1 MASDLTGIGNHHEF
15 YTDHYLAEILEG
27 DLRGLQE
34 KWKTAEEEKGIR
46 PPDKELSSLRV
57 EYLRSIDR
65 FAKARKK
72 EERLSIQRQIL
83 PQVLSVL
90 GHKPGSTDHQ
100 LEDKNWIPLWGGR
113 NKTNGSPD
121 LWILETLPEDT
132 EETNPLS
139 LCQTTQLFHS
149 ESAPDEGE
157 RVVDQPMEELA
168 SRFFSLEEPPRWL
181 LLVNLFQ
188 VVLIDRSKWS
198 EKRYLSFNI
207 QEILDRRDAGALRAT
222 AALLS
227 LESLCPGQGSP
238 LLDELDENSHKHA
251 YAVSEDLKYSAREA
265 IEKLG
270 NEAVYYLRNVLKEGV
285 YADKL
290 DPKELS
296 DECLTYLY
304 RLLFLLYVEARP
316 ELGYVEMK
324 SAIYLSGYSL
334 ESLRDLES
342 VDLQGDEARNG
353 YYIFDSLHTLF
364 RLIREGYPK
373 EGEVKTTEIDFGSTQ
388 ASGQDSFRIPRLQS
402 HLFEEKKGSLLSRV
416 KFRNHILRDVVELLS
431 LSRQKKGKRR
441 GRISYARLGINQL
454 GAVYEGLLSYEG
466 FFANEDLYEVKRK
479 GDDWDPLEQAYFV
492 QAAELEQYDEEEKV
506 FNKDGT
512 LMKHEKGTFVYRL
525 AGRLREKSASY
536 YTPDVLTKCLVKYS
550 LKELIGEKPE
560 DENWK
565 TADEIIKLTVCEPAM
580 GSAAFL
586 NEAINQLA
594 DAYLSRKQSELG
606 QIIPHDQFFLER
618 QKVKTSLADNNVF
631 GVDLNPVAIKLAEI
645 SLWLNSI
652 HEGGFVPWFGFQ
664 FHAGNSLVGARRQV
678 FASELLGKVSRGEAT
693 WHDSV
698 PEDVPLGTARASSTV
713 YHFLAPDKGMAD
725 YKDKVVKSLVPEEIE
740 KIKEW
745 RNDFNKPFDDRDV
758 RLLERLSRSVD
769 KLWDTHVDELRKLR
783 HDTTD
788 PLPLWGQPGHGE
800 EVAKQSDLAW
810 KDAKFEKELLSK
822 EVRFSSAYR
831 RLELVMN
838 YWCSLWFWPIDQA
851 DHLPSRDEYL
861 MELQY
866 ILEGKPMDE
875 YGVEEDAGQMTLFPD
890 TMERQ
895 EQLELAEKLGYVDVD
910 RLCEEF
916 PRLQLVSEINKCY
929 RFHHWELEF
938 ADLFKDSG
946 GFDLILGNPPWVR
959 ARWHES
965 GILSEFNPLFAV
977 KKMSASKVSELRIES
992 LTPNGNLNDYLSE
1005 YVEADAAQN
1014 FLNSNQNYPLLKGM
1028 KANLY
1033 KCFLPLS
1040 WRIQNSKGIVGL
1052 LHPEGPYEDPNGGR
1066 LREFI
1071 YPRLRKHFQFV
1082 NELSLFAE
1090 VHHLTTYS
1098 INIYGSQGETIE
1110 FDNMAN
1116 LFVPQ
1121 TIVNSYSHNGSGIV
1135 GGYKN
1140 EQDKWN
1146 VDGHLNRISTISKKE
1161 LEVFAKLYDEP
1172 GTISTKARL
1181 PAIHSRTL
1189 NSVLQKLADW
1199 PRRLVDLVNEYF
1211 PTEMWNETSAQQNHT
1226 ISRKTT
1232 FINFPDEWVL
1242 SGPHFFVA
1250 TPFNKTPKRVCDT
1263 NLAYLQIN
1271 LECLPDNYLPRTNYC
1286 TMEDRAEYLK
1296 RTPKVIWANDTKN
1309 VSNVVTQYYRLTSR
1323 TMIGSASERTL
1334 QSAIIQRSVGHLDLG
1349 FSLVFEQVG
1358 KLMSFAAG
1366 FVSVIFDF
1374 YVKSTGKGHF
1384 RNDVASLLPDLTGL
1398 IDEHCTPRILSLNSL
1413 TEPYA
1418 DLWITTYQPD
1428 FNSEIWSQ
1436 PTNSRLQ
1443 QDFWT
1448 NLTPYWQRNC
1458 ALRTDYARRM
1468 ALVEIDVLVAQALG
1482 LTLEELQTIYR
1493 IQFPV
1498 MRQYEKQTFYDMEG
1512 RIVFTNSKGLVG
1524 VGITRPQFEKQTL
1537 AQLERDEIKVVMDNP
1552 DKFTSI
1558 KDMEEGYVE
1567 HWVEDDTMPDFRK
1580 GYATYRTQDGTVFE
1594 GPNMELPGPIEGP
1607 VYRRVRYYAPF
1618 ERANREKDYEIAW
1631 KFFENQP
1638 KETET
1643 I

>member
-15 YTDHYLAEILEG
+15 YTDHYLAEILES

-72 EERLSIQRQIL
+72 EDRLSIQRQIL
-83 PQVLSVL
+83 PQVLAVL

-100 LEDKNWIPLWGGR
+100 LEDKDWIPLWGGR

-139 LCQTTQLFHS
+139 LCQTTQLFHG
-149 ESAPDEGE
+149 ESAPEEGE

-227 LESLCPGQGSP
+227 LDSLCPGQGSP
-238 LLDELDENSHKHA
+238 LLDELDERSHKHA

-270 NEAVYYLRNVLKEGV
+270 NEVVYYLRNVLKEGV

-373 EGEVKTTEIDFGSTQ
+373 EGEVKTTEMDFGSTQ

-492 QAAELEQYDEEEKV
+492 QASELEQYDEEEKV

-594 DAYLSRKQSELG
+594 DAYLSRKQTELG

-678 FASELLGKVSRGEAT
+678 FSSELLGKVSRGEAT

-698 PEDVPLGTARASSTV
+698 PEDVPLGTARSSSTV

-800 EVAKQSDLAW
+800 KVAQQSDLAW

-866 ILEGKPMDE
+866 ILEGKPMVE

-890 TMERQ
+890 TMKRQ

-916 PRLQLVSEINKCY
+916 PRLQLVSEINNRY

-938 ADLFKDSG
+938 ADLFKDNG
-946 GFDLILGNPPWVR
+946 GFDLILGNPPWVKLE
-959 ARWHES
+959 WKEN
-965 GILSEFNPLFAV
+965 GILSQFNSLVAIKGLSAKQINDRRSEFIC
-977 KKMSASKVSELRIES
+977 SETRIQKYI
-992 LTPNGNLNDYLSE
+992 DE
-1005 YVEADAAQN
+1005 YTELDSTKR
-1014 FLNSNQNYPLLKGM
+1014 FLNSSTNYNFLKGVHT
-1028 KANLY
+1028 NLY

-1040 WRIQNSKGIVGL
+1040 WKIISDAGIASL
-1052 LHPEGPYEDPNGGR
+1052 LHPEGIFDDPKGGR
-1066 LREFI
+1066 LRSEI
-1071 YPRLRKHFQFV
+1071 YKRLKVHFQFTNV
-1082 NELSLFAE
+1082 LKLFKE
-1090 VHHLTTYS
+1090 ILHWNNYS
-1098 INIYGSQGETIE
+1098 INMYVKEKKIGFSSISNLFHPKTIDSC
-1110 FDNMAN
+1110 FDNNDLLTVNGLKDSHDNWN
-1116 LFVPQ
+1116 LNGNCRR
-1121 TIVNSYSHNGSGIV
+1121 IIEVNEDLLSG
-1135 GGYKN
+1135 
-1140 EQDKWN
+1140 
-1146 VDGHLNRISTISKKE
+1146 
-1161 LEVFAKLYDEP
+1161 FASIFDDP
-1172 GTISTKARL
+1172 GTLATEARL
-1181 PAIHSRTL
+1181 PALHDFKFP
-1189 NSVLQKLADW
+1189 SVLKKLLKDSVKISSLANEYYTSSMFDEASAQKEGLIKKES
-1199 PRRLVDLVNEYF
+1199 VNEVQDNY
-1211 PTEMWNETSAQQNHT
+1211 
-1226 ISRKTT
+1226 I
-1232 FINFPDEWVL
+1232 L
-1242 SGPHFFVA
+1242 SGPHLYVA
-1250 TPFNKTPKRVCDT
+1250 SPVYKNPNKNCKNPLDYSHIDLSSVPDFYFPRSNFSSNHLNISRSLKK
-1263 NLAYLQIN
+1263 
-1271 LECLPDNYLPRTNYC
+1271 LPWYDEKGNELFLNKVFKHCHR
-1286 TMEDRAEYLK
+1286 RA
-1296 RTPKVIWANDTKN
+1296 I
-1309 VSNVVTQYYRLTSR
+1309 
-1323 TMIGSASERTL
+1323 SAPMERTTL
-1334 QSAIIQRSVGHLDLG
+1334 GALFPPRVLHIDGVFSVSFKKTRNLLS
-1349 FSLVFEQVG
+1349 FSTSLSS
-1358 KLMSFAAG
+1358 LL
-1366 FVSVIFDF
+1366 FDF
-1374 YVKSTGKGHF
+1374 LIKSTGKSDLRRDLVDNLPF
-1384 RNDVASLLPDLTGL
+1384 RLLPDSALVRYLCLNCISVEYSPLWEDFFLSSRIPLGWSK
-1398 IDEHCTPRILSLNSL
+1398 IDSKLN
-1413 TEPYA
+1413 
-1418 DLWITTYQPD
+1418 QK
-1428 FNSEIWSQ
+1428 
-1436 PTNSRLQ
+1436 
-1443 QDFWT
+1443 FWH
-1448 NLTPYWQRNC
+1448 NLTNEWNRYTS
-1458 ALRTDYARRM
+1458 LRTEYERRQAM
-1468 ALVEIDVLVAQALG
+1468 LEIDVIVSQEFNLDY
-1482 LTLEELQTIYR
+1482 EELISIYKV
-1493 IQFPV
+1493 QFPV
-1498 MRQYEKQTFYDMEG
+1498 LQQNENDTFFDKVG
-1512 RIVFTNSKGLVG
+1512 NIIFTVKKSVA
-1524 VGITRPQFEKQTL
+1524 GITRPQFEKQTL

-1552 DKFTSI
+1552 DKFTCI

-1607 VYRRVRYYAPF
+1607 VHRRVRYYAPF

>member
-15 YTDHYLAEILEG
+15 YTDHYLAEILED

-57 EYLRSIDR
+57 ESLRAIDR

-90 GHKPGSTDHQ
+90 GHKPESTDHQ
-100 LEDKNWIPLWGGR
+100 LEDKDWIPLWGGR

-121 LWILETLPEDT
+121 LWILETLPEDA

-149 ESAPDEGE
+149 ESAPEEGE

-181 LLVNLFQ
+181 LLVNLFH

-251 YAVSEDLKYSAREA
+251 YSVSEDLKYSAREA

-270 NEAVYYLRNVLKEGV
+270 NEVVYYLKEVRHEGV
-285 YADKL
+285 YEEELNAQ
-290 DPKELS
+290 ELS

-373 EGEVKTTEIDFGSTQ
+373 EGEVKTTEMDFGSTQ

-594 DAYLSRKQSELG
+594 DAYLSRKQTELG

-678 FASELLGKVSRGEAT
+678 FASELLGKVSRGETT

-698 PEDVPLGTARASSTV
+698 PEDVPLGTARSSSTV

-916 PRLQLVSEINKCY
+916 PRLQLVSEINNRY

-938 ADLFKDSG
+938 ADLFKDNG
-946 GFDLILGNPPWVR
+946 GFDLILGNPPWVKVEWKE
-959 ARWHES
+959 A
-965 GILSEFNPLFAV
+965 GILSEFNPIFAV
-977 KKMSASKVSELRIES
+977 KNMSAKKIADLRNEV
-992 LTPNGNLNDYLSE
+992 LLNEGNLDDYLSE
-1005 YVEADAAQN
+1005 YVEADSVQS
-1014 FLNSNQNYPLLKGM
+1014 FLNSTRNYELLKGSQS
-1028 KANLY
+1028 NLY

-1040 WRIQNSKGIVGL
+1040 WRLISNTGFTGI
-1052 LHPEGPYEDPNGGR
+1052 LHPEGIYEDPKGGA
-1066 LREFI
+1066 LRNAV
-1071 YPRLRKHFQFV
+1071 YLRLRKHFQFD
-1082 NELSLFAE
+1082 NEMNLFKD
-1090 VHHLTTYS
+1090 VGHRFSFS
-1098 INIYGSQGETIE
+1098 INIYGPEKDTVLFE
-1110 FDNMAN
+1110 NMSN
-1116 LFVPQ
+1116 LFITKTVD
-1121 TIVNSYSHNGSGIV
+1121 NSYDHNGSGQV
-1135 GGYKN
+1135 GGYKDEN
-1140 EQDKWN
+1140 DNWN
-1146 VDGHLNRISTISKKE
+1146 TLGHKERIVSVSGSE
-1161 LEVFAKLYDEP
+1161 LELFSKLYNKDDLRSQE
-1172 GTISTKARL
+1172 SKL
-1181 PAIHSRTL
+1181 PSIHAKIL
-1189 NSVLQKLADW
+1189 LKVLRRLADF
-1199 PRRLVDLVNEYF
+1199 PNRLSSIAEYVS
-1211 PTEMWNETSAQQNHT
+1211 TEMWHEANTQKDGTIFRETQ
-1226 ISRKTT
+1226 
-1232 FINFPDEWVL
+1232 FIQSMDELVV
-1242 SGPHFFVA
+1242 SGPHFFLA
-1250 TPFNKTPKRVCDT
+1250 TPFAQTPRRTCMT
-1263 NLAYLQIN
+1263 HGAYDLID
-1271 LECLPDNYLPRTNYC
+1271 LHSLPVSYIPRTNYNP
-1286 TMEDRAEYLK
+1286 MKDSAEYLR
-1296 RTPKVIWANDTKN
+1296 RTPKVNWESPEHEVK
-1309 VSNVVTQYYRLTSR
+1309 SSLTSFYR
-1323 TMIGSASERTL
+1323 YVHRRRINISMERTL
-1334 QSAIIQRSVGHLDLG
+1334 IPAIIPPGCAHINP
-1349 FSLVFEQVG
+1349 
-1358 KLMSFAAG
+1358 A
-1366 FVSVIFDF
+1366 
-1374 YVKSTGKGHF
+1374 
-1384 RNDVASLLPDLTGL
+1384 
-1398 IDEHCTPRILSLNSL
+1398 LSLTFKDLKELINFTGIASSL
-1413 TEPYA
+1413 PMDFFVKTTGASDLFESTLAKFPYFSDEIIA
-1418 DLWITTYQPD
+1418 ARSLALNCLTSDYSELWKEIFKLS
-1428 FNSEIWSQ
+1428 FNRSSWSQ
-1436 PTNSRLQ
+1436 HNNVRLSN
-1443 QDFWT
+1443 DFWE
-1448 NLTPYWQRNC
+1448 NLSSEWTRDC
-1458 ALRTDYARRM
+1458 ALRDDYSRRM
-1468 ALVEIDVLVAQALG
+1468 AMLEIDVLVAQAVG
-1482 LTLEELQTIYR
+1482 LNLSELIIIYS

-1498 MRQYEKQTFYDMEG
+1498 MRQYEKQTYYDMRG
-1512 RIVFTNSKGLVG
+1512 RTVFTSKKGAG
-1524 VGITRPQFEKQTL
+1524 GITRPQFEKQTL

-1552 DKFTSI
+1552 DKFTCI

-1607 VYRRVRYYAPF
+1607 VHRRVRYYAPF

-1638 KETET
+1638 KEAET